1 MTLAFGLLCLLVAGC
16 GSGEK
21 VGQDAKE
28 LEAFEAAKDAHVYAY
43 PLMTMELTRQNSTN
57 VAAPEGSFAPMGL
70 RTYGS
75 RADHVLVWRRSAGG
89 VIALVIAL
97 EFEALANRERR
108 TNA

>member
-21 VGQDAKE
+21 VGQDAK
-28 LEAFEAAKDAHVYAY
+28 DAHVYAY

-57 VAAPEGSFAPMGL
+57 VAAQEGSFAPMGL

>member
-21 VGQDAKE
+21 VGQDAK
-28 LEAFEAAKDAHVYAY
+28 DAHVYTY
-43 PLMTMELTRQNSTN
+43 PLMTKELTRQNSTN
-57 VAAPEGSFAPMGL
+57 VAAQEGSFAPMGL

-97 EFEALANRERR
+97 EFEALASRERR

>member
-21 VGQDAKE
+21 VGQDAK
-28 LEAFEAAKDAHVYAY
+28 DAHVYAY
-43 PLMTMELTRQNSTN
+43 PLMTKELTRQNSTN
-57 VAAPEGSFAPMGL
+57 VAAQEGSFAPMGL